1 MICGTYFKKP
11 SYKYKI
17 LLYYMIKNSKSILN
31 FYSEFIL
38 LIFNN
43 IYILY
48 TIIYINNNKNYF
60 NKI

>member
-1 MICGTYFKKP
+1 MICGTYFKKT